1 MSTSYL
7 PFVCALALATA
18 FATAAP
24 VSESSVIRVGE
35 SWHYLKTAGPTA
47 SPGSDWRELHYDD
60 SHWGSASSGLVV
72 PEDEDLQPAAVPAPT
87 LEGRTFLRKKF
98 TVPDPREIKHLV
110 LRVEHE
116 AGFVAYLNGVEI
128 ARHEGRGIRFP
139 TPAAVA
145 AGMEDAEVIGVEVDV
160 TRFAASL
167 VQGENVL
174 ALEGAYTGESLS
186 PFPVSAALAANFTR
200 GPFLQNTTTNS
211 VQIIWRTV
219 NPASTFVEY
228 GPTTALGSMVTNGEP
243 VINHVVTLSGLAPDT
258 LYFYRA
264 GSATQSE
271 TLLASVE
278 TLRTFKPRGPLRFV
292 LVGDTGQA
300 TVAQGQIAAV
310 MRNAR
315 PDLVLHGGDI
325 LYSAPWT
332 DENADMRI
340 FNYYQPQM
348 KNTPFFF
355 AIGNHD
361 LGCCFPETVDLD
373 IYNWHSNATN
383 FQRTFYLPTNSV
395 TGTEHF
401 YSFDHGDAHFVA
413 LYNPWFSAY
422 VFTAASD
429 QYLWL
434 TNDLAASTKPWKFM
448 FLHSPIAH
456 SGAHAT
462 ADRGTPLAPPNGI
475 LDQTEMM
482 NLLLPAAEKYGVQA
496 VFGSHEH
503 SFERFAPTNGLHPL
517 VSGGGGANNS
527 SYGQTLRHAATAQF
541 WLTHHCLSVSVNEDT
556 MRVEALGIDGK
567 PIDALVIQRTLPRA
581 QIYPAAW
588 NTPVIETIPA
598 NDLDG
603 NINGQTFDLIGTPI
617 LPRHGRFSN
626 LGEVYVNNDE
636 SQLYIGIRQA
646 MFYHNDNIFLFVQSP
661 RQTGVTSL
669 AGLGNGIIDPS
680 GQGADG
686 LDFLENLSFANF
698 KPSIGC
704 ILGDEFADGQ
714 YRSFI
719 RGNLALNIGQ
729 GIFRLDAN
737 FSDVPGAR
745 LQQYNRSPQGGLVAN
760 DANADLIELAIPFA
774 ALGDVHP
781 GDIIKLGAV
790 VGGSVFDAATQSRFL
805 DTAALGTALTGSGL
819 GPVVLEGVSVRLAFP
834 PSLDTDADGL
844 TDTWELAHG
853 LNRYSAQG
861 DDGAEG
867 DPDHDGFVNRLEQMA
882 GTDPRDATSVLRLS
896 LVPIDPQRSLVSW
909 HAIPGRKYQL
919 EYANDKLTGFQ
930 SFVGGGW
937 PRVAGSE
944 EEVYEDIL
952 SVPSLSSRFYRVK
965 LVP

>member
-1 MSTSYL
+1 MSTKFL
-7 PFVCALALATA
+7 PVLCALAMA
-18 FATAAP
+18 FAAAADD
-24 VSESSVIRVGE
+24 SFVIRVGE
-35 SWHYLKTAGPTA
+35 RWHYLKTAGPAA
-47 SPGSDWRELHYDD
+47 SPGSEWRQLSYDD
-60 SHWGSASSGLVV
+60 SHWRSGLSGLVL
-72 PEDEDLQPAAVPAPT
+72 PEDEDILPAALPAPT
-87 LEGRTFLRKKF
+87 IKGRAFVRKTF
-98 TVPDPREIKHLV
+98 TIPDPREIKHLV
-110 LRVEHE
+110 LRLEHE

-128 ARHEGRGIRFP
+128 ARHQGSGIRFP
-139 TPAAVA
+139 TPADVA
-145 AGMEDAEVIGVEVDV
+145 AGMEGPEVIGMEADV
-160 TRFAASL
+160 TRFISLL
-167 VQGENVL
+167 VQGDNVL
-174 ALEGAYTGESLS
+174 ALEGPYTGETLS
-186 PFPVSAALAANFTR
+186 PFPISAALAANFTR
-200 GPFLQNTTTNS
+200 GPFIQNTTTNS
-211 VQIIWRTV
+211 VQIIWRTA
-219 NPASTFVEY
+219 NSASTFVEY
-228 GPTTALGSMVTNGEP
+228 GTTTALGSRVTNGEP

-264 GSATQSE
+264 GSATPSE

-278 TLRTFKPRGPLRFV
+278 TFRTFKTRGPLRFV

-300 TVAQGQIAAV
+300 TAAQGQVAAV

-325 LYSAPWT
+325 LYAAPWT
-332 DENADMRI
+332 EVNADLRI

-348 KNTPFFF
+348 RSTPFFF

-401 YSFDHGDAHFVA
+401 YSFDHGDAHFVG

-434 TNDLAASTKPWKFM
+434 TNDLAASTKPWKFI

-456 SGAHAT
+456 SGAHAS

-482 NLLLPAAEKYGVQA
+482 NLILPAAEKYGVQV

-503 SFERFAPTNGLHPL
+503 SFERFAPTNGMHHL

-527 SYGQTLRHAATAQF
+527 SYNLSIRHAATAQF
-541 WLTHHCLSVSVNEDT
+541 RLVHHCLNVSVNDDT

-567 PIDALVIQRTLPRA
+567 AIDSLVIQRALPSA
-581 QIYPAAW
+581 QIHPAAW
-588 NTPVIETIPA
+588 NTPVIETTAA
-598 NDLDG
+598 NDSDG

-636 SQLYIGIRQA
+636 SHLYIGVRQA
-646 MFYHNDNIFLFVQSP
+646 MFYHNNNVFLFVQSP
-661 RQTGVTSL
+661 RFPGVTSL
-669 AGLGNGIIDPS
+669 AGLGNGIVDPA
-680 GQGADG
+680 GQSADG

-698 KPSIGC
+698 TPSIGC

-714 YRSFI
+714 YRNFV

-729 GIFRLDAN
+729 GIFRLDSE
-737 FSDVPGAR
+737 FSDVPGVR
-745 LQQYNRSPQGGLVAN
+745 LQQFNRSPQAGLVAN
-760 DANADLIELAIPFA
+760 DSNADLIELAIPFA
-774 ALGDVHP
+774 ALGNLQP
-781 GDIIKLGAV
+781 GDVIKVGAV
-790 VGGSVFDAATQSRFL
+790 VGGSVFDTATQSRFL
-805 DTAALGTALTGSGL
+805 DTAALGTSLSGSGL
-819 GPVVLEGVSVRLAFP
+819 GSVVLEGVSVRLAFP
-834 PSLDTDADGL
+834 PSLDTDGDGL
-844 TDTWELAHG
+844 ADTWELAHG
-853 LNRYSAQG
+853 LNPYSGQG
-861 DDGAEG
+861 DDAAAG
-867 DPDHDGFVNRLEQMA
+867 DPDHDGFTNSQEQMA
-882 GTDPRDATSVLRLS
+882 GTDPRDAQSVLRLS
-896 LVPIDPQRSLVSW
+896 LVPIDAQRSLISW
-909 HAIPGRKYQL
+909 RAVLGKKYQL
-919 EYANDKLTGFQ
+919 EYANEQPAGFA

-937 PRVAGSE
+937 PRVAASE

-952 SVPSLSSRFYRVK
+952 SLPSLSSRFYRVK